1 MMKMHWTVD
10 NPDGENLHAFI
21 VYTTIILTVAAVV
34 DGQEIELHFIQLLS
48 ASFLAYRDNI
58 FPL

>member
-1 MMKMHWTVD
+1 MKMHWTVD
-10 NPDGENLHAFI
+10 NPTGENLHAFI
-21 VYTTIILTVAAVV
+21 VYTTIILTVAAV
-34 DGQEIELHFIQLLS
+34 ELHFIQLLS